1 MLELKKCTLFHNARY
16 CTRAGKA
23 VLLQRFLESENL

>member
-1 MLELKKCTLFHNARY
+1 MLDLKKCTHFRNARY

-23 VLLQRFLESENL
+23 VLLRRFLNEEF